1 MSVAAPPT
9 LFSRKRSDAARRRA
23 LALQRH
29 PTSARYIID
38 DMVEDVL
45 NRLDFIRFEPKSAL
59 VIGDWTGSLAK
70 ALQARGC
77 AVTTADPAG
86 LEQSLPLDQE
96 RPFPFGP
103 FDFIASLGTLDTV
116 NDLPGA
122 LIHIRNALTADG
134 MAIISLVASGS
145 LPRLRMAMLAA
156 DGDRPA
162 PRLHPMVDVRAGG
175 QLLQRAGF
183 ARQVADGRG
192 LDVRFG
198 SLSSL
203 ISDLRAQA
211 LGNALADPAPPL
223 TRAMLARAEEAF
235 LEAADPDGRVTERF
249 EILTLSG
256 WRA

>member
-1 MSVAAPPT
+1 MSPAAPPT
-9 LFSRKRSDAARRRA
+9 IFSRKRSDAARRRA
-23 LALQRH
+23 LALQKQST
-29 PTSARYIID
+29 PARYIID

-59 VIGDWTGSLAK
+59 IVGDWTGSLVK
-70 ALQARGC
+70 ALQAGGC
-77 AVTTADPAG
+77 AVTQADPAG
-86 LEQSLPLDQE
+86 LEQAIPFDQE
-96 RPFPFGP
+96 RPYPFGS

-122 LIHIRNALTADG
+122 LIHIRNALNPNG
-134 MAIISLVASGS
+134 LAIASFVASGS
-145 LPRLRMAMLAA
+145 LPRLRTAMFAA

-183 ARQVADGRG
+183 AKQVADGRG

-198 SLSSL
+198 SLASL
-203 ISDLRAQA
+203 VADLRAQG
-211 LGNALADPAPPL
+211 LGNVLADPAPPL
-223 TRAMLARAEEAF
+223 TRRMLARAEDAF

-256 WRA
+256 WKS

>member
-1 MSVAAPPT
+1 MSAPAPPII
-9 LFSRKRSDAARRRA
+9 FSRKRSDTARRRA
-23 LALQRH
+23 LALHRQSA
-29 PTSARYIID
+29 SARYIID

-59 VIGDWTGSLAK
+59 IVGDWTGSLAE
-70 ALQARGC
+70 ALQTLGC
-77 AVTTADPAG
+77 AVTQADPAG
-86 LEQSLPLDQE
+86 LKQAIPLDQE
-96 RPFPFGP
+96 RPYPFGP

-122 LIHIRNALTADG
+122 LIHIRNALTPSG
-134 MAIISLVASGS
+134 MAIASFVASGS
-145 LPRLRMAMLAA
+145 LPRLRTAMLVA

-183 ARQVADGRG
+183 AKQVADGRG

-198 SLSSL
+198 SLASL
-203 ISDLRAQA
+203 IADLRAQA
-211 LGNALADPAPPL
+211 LGNVLADPAPPL
-223 TRAMLARAEEAF
+223 TRDMLARAEQAF